1 MATRSRKKPRPEPRT
16 PKPVLEPDAT
26 FSERYRARTE
36 WRNEEIRSG
45 LEPLAPGE
53 RPQAVTIAGGVALA
67 MAALNVAAA
76 LSGRSVA
83 GDENDATL
91 FTIITTAIL
100 VGLGAGMLARQ
111 YWAVLGFEIVL
122 GLQITVMSLAIVF
135 AANVGAAALLLVLVI
150 ALGTLFWKLVRAMAR
165 MQMPSGLPENDPAQP
180 VQ

>member
-1 MATRSRKKPRPEPRT
+1 MASRSRRKERPEPRI
-16 PKPVLEPDAT
+16 PKPVLGPDAT
-26 FSERYRARTE
+26 FEEKYRARTE
-36 WRNEEIRSG
+36 WRNEEVRLG

-53 RPQAVTIAGGVALA
+53 RPGIVTIAAVVALA
-67 MAALNVAAA
+67 MAVLNVIAA

-83 GDENDATL
+83 GDEGDATL
-91 FTIITTAIL
+91 FTILTTAIL

-135 AANVGAAALLLVLVI
+135 AANVGAAALLLVLVV

-165 MQMPSGLPENDPAQP
+165 MQMPSERPDAS

>member
-1 MATRSRKKPRPEPRT
+1 MATRSRKARPEPRT
-16 PKPVLEPDAT
+16 PPPVLEPDAT

-53 RPQAVTIAGGVALA
+53 RPQAVTIAAAVALG
-67 MAALNVAAA
+67 MAALNLVAA
-76 LSGRSVA
+76 LSGRSIA
-83 GDENDATL
+83 GDENDATV
-91 FTIITTAIL
+91 FTIITTGIL
-100 VGLGAGMLARQ
+100 VFVGLGMLARQ

-122 GLQITVMSLAIVF
+122 GLQIVVMSLAIVF
-135 AANVGAAALLLVLVI
+135 AASVGVAALLLVLVV

-165 MQMPSGLPENDPAQP
+165 MQMPSGRPGNDPAQP